1 MERKLSILM
10 VSAEAHPFA
19 KVGGLADVIG
29 ALPRALEGL
38 GHEVKIAIPYY
49 GTIKQKGFEVTEVAE
64 AGVFDVALGEKTYP
78 AKVYRTQLPDS
89 RVEVLLIENERYLDR
104 NGVYSD
110 AETGEPYSDNAERFT
125 FFARAVLGMLKA
137 TGWTPDIINC
147 HDHQTGFI
155 PAWIALAPGT
165 HALPESLRTVFT
177 IHNLAYQG
185 EYPKKVGRLAG
196 FDEDV
201 MKPMGGIEFRGKVN
215 LMKAGIN
222 FSDTIT
228 TVSPTYA
235 REIQTEEFGC
245 GLEGI
250 LKHRSEDVVGIL
262 NGADYSV
269 WNPEADK
276 LIPAKYNAKNPK
288 GKAKCRKHLLER
300 TGLNLDDDMPLV
312 GIVSRLVSQKGFDIL
327 CEDFD
332 RIMELDIGMVILG
345 LGDKAYHE
353 LLTALAAKYEGRV
366 AVLLDFNE
374 ELAHQ
379 IEAGSDMFLMPSRYE
394 PCGLNQMYSMKYG
407 TIPVVRATGG
417 LADSVTDYDA
427 SADSTGFA
435 FTEYTAEALYQA
447 LKRARRVFADRDAW
461 KQLMRRAMTLDLSW
475 GTSARAYE
483 DVYRKTLQKRRT
495 VKTG

>member
-29 ALPRALEGL
+29 ALPRALEEL

-49 GTIKQKGFEVTEVAE
+49 GTIKRKGFEVTEAAE
-64 AGVFDVALGEKTYP
+64 AGVFDVALGKKTYP
-78 AKVYRTQLPDS
+78 ASVYRSELPDS
-89 RVEVLLIENERYLDR
+89 KVEVLLVESEYYLDR
-104 NGVYSD
+104 NGIYAD
-110 AETGEPYSDNAERFT
+110 AETGEPYDDNAERFT
-125 FFARAVLGMLKA
+125 FFARAVLRMLEV
-137 TGWTPDIINC
+137 TGWYPDIIHC

-155 PAWIALAPGT
+155 PAWIALGSGAPG
-165 HALPESLRTVFT
+165 LPDSVRTVFT

-185 EYPKKVGRLAG
+185 EYPMKVGRLAG
-196 FDEDV
+196 FSKDV
-201 MKPMGGIEFRGKVN
+201 MRPMGGIEFHGKVN
-215 LMKAGIN
+215 LMKAGISY
-222 FSDTIT
+222 SDTIT

-235 REIQTEEFGC
+235 REIQTPEYGY

-250 LKHRSEDVVGIL
+250 LRHRSKDLVGIL

-269 WNPEADK
+269 WNPETDD
-276 LIPAKYNAKNPK
+276 LIPAKYTVEKPE
-288 GKAKCRKHLLER
+288 GKAKCREHLLKR
-300 TGLNLDDDMPLV
+300 TGLKLDDDVPLV

-353 LLTALAAKYEGRV
+353 LLTALAAKYEGRM

-379 IEAGSDMFLMPSRYE
+379 IEAGSDMFLMPSKYE

-427 SADSTGFA
+427 SGDSTGFA
-435 FTEYTAEALYQA
+435 FTDYTAEALYEA
-447 LKRARRVFADRDAW
+447 LERARKVFADPEAW
-461 KQLMRRAMTLDLSW
+461 KQLILRAMSLDLSW

-483 DVYRKTLQKRRT
+483 DVYRKTLKKRRT

>member
-1 MERKLSILM
+1 M
-10 VSAEAHPFA
+10 VSAEAHPLA

-29 ALPRALEGL
+29 ALPRALEEL
-38 GHEVKIAIPYY
+38 GHEVKVAIPYY

-78 AKVYRTQLPDS
+78 AKVYRTHLPES
-89 RVEVLLIENERYLDR
+89 KVEVLLVESKDYFDR
-104 NGVYSD
+104 NGIYAN
-110 AETGEPYSDNAERFT
+110 AETGEAYDDNAERFT
-125 FFARAVLGMLKA
+125 FFSRAVLRMLNV
-137 TGWTPDIINC
+137 TGFYPDIIHC

-155 PAWIALAPGT
+155 PAWVALGSGIQG
-165 HALPESLRTVFT
+165 LPETLRTVFT

-185 EYPKKVGRLAG
+185 EFPMEVGYVAG
-196 FDEDV
+196 FGEDV
-201 MKPMGGIEFRGKVN
+201 MRPMGGIEFHGRVN
-215 LMKAGIN
+215 LMKAGIS
-222 FSDTIT
+222 FADTIT

-235 REIQTEEFGC
+235 REIQTPEYGY
-245 GLEGI
+245 GLEGV
-250 LKHRSEDVVGIL
+250 LKHRAGDLVGIL

-269 WNPEADK
+269 WNPETDK
-276 LIPAKYNAKNPK
+276 LIPFNYTAKKPK
-288 GKAKCRKHLLER
+288 DKAKCRKHLLKR
-300 TGLNLDDDMPLV
+300 AGLSLDDDVPLV
-312 GIVSRLVSQKGFDIL
+312 GIVSRLVGQKGFDIL

-332 RIMELDIGMVILG
+332 HIMELDIGMVILG
-345 LGDKAYHE
+345 LGDKTYHE

-379 IEAGSDMFLMPSRYE
+379 IEAGSDMFLMPSKYE

-417 LADSVTDYDA
+417 LADSVTDYDE
-427 SADSTGFA
+427 SGDSTGFA
-435 FTEYTAEALYQA
+435 FREYTAEALYQA
-447 LKRARRVFADRDAW
+447 LERARKVFADREAW
-461 KQLMRRAMTLDLSW
+461 KQLIFRAMTLDLSW

-483 DVYRKTLQKRRT
+483 DVYRKTLAKHRT